1 MNRKLD
7 PEPQREIFTLRRSIF
22 VWFCGGVIGWAAA
35 ILLIYTVFQGGEQ
48 SRIADTKPQSQ
59 SPAADVAN
67 GQNPDADS
75 LSQIAPAAGP
85 EAKSGDDAEAV
96 KPDQPADASPAK

>member
-35 ILLIYTVFQGGEQ
+35 ILLVYTMFQGG
-48 SRIADTKPQSQ
+48 DKPQIATTNPQGPDATSMADSQ
-59 SPAADVAN
+59 K
-67 GQNPDADS
+67 PDADS
-75 LSQIAPAAGP
+75 LSKIAPAAGP
-85 EAKSGDDAEAV
+85 DTKPSDDTVSDAP
-96 KPDQPADASPAK
+96 KQPADAAPGQ